1 MTIGSATKKFMV
13 LQYLEQYN
21 ANNVHKKSIILSVN
35 YIITATVKN
44 QYLKNKLNLIIIV
57 IGIIK
62 ANYLVAC

>member
-1 MTIGSATKKFMV
+1 MTIGSAIKKFMV
-13 LQYLEQYN
+13 LQYLEPTMSI
-21 ANNVHKKSIILSVN
+21 KKSIILSVN
-35 YIITATVKN
+35 YIRTATVKN

>member
-1 MTIGSATKKFMV
+1 MTIGSAIKKFMV
-13 LQYLEQYN
+13 LQYLEPTMSI
-21 ANNVHKKSIILSVN
+21 KKSIILSVN